1 MYNSV
6 IIVCVYSLF
15 NNIFITKNKRMVNN
29 KTSRTKKYRF
39 HFIFR
44 NQKEYLNFRKE
55 SNREKLFRQKKRYP
69 FIIKQY

>member
-1 MYNSV
+1 
-6 IIVCVYSLF
+6 
-15 NNIFITKNKRMVNN
+15 MVNN

-39 HFIFR
+39 PFIFK